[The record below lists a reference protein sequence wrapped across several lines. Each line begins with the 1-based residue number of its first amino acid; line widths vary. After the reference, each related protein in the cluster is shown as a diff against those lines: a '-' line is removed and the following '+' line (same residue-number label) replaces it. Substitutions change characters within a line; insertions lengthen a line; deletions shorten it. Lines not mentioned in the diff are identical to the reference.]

1 MAASITLKGLTSQRK
16 LCILDSWRVSAT
28 LPVSVCRLVTQL
40 LHQHPILSSV
50 GTNELITPSDLLE
63 RSRRSWLIRVPL
75 QLLPLWPLPPLLLL
89 LLLQPQLR
97 KIWRSRTRMWDL
109 VSLTNHQKATS
120 FICKT
125 RK

>member
-1 MAASITLKGLTSQRK
+1 MAASINLKCLTSQRK
-16 LCILDSWRVSAT
+16 VSAT

-50 GTNELITPSDLLE
+50 GINELITPSDLLE
-63 RSRRSWLIRVPL
+63 RSRRSWLIHLPL
-75 QLLPLWPLPPLLLL
+75 QLLPLWPLPPRLLL

-97 KIWRSRTRMWDL
+97 LKPRKIWRSQTRIWDL
-109 VSLTNHQKATS
+109 ISLNNHQKATDSAS
-120 FICKT
+120 FICQT

>member
-1 MAASITLKGLTSQRK
+1 MAASITLKCLASQRK
-16 LCILDSWRVSAT
+16 LCILDFWKVSAT
-28 LPVSVCRLVTQL
+28 LPVFVCRLVTQL

-50 GTNELITPSDLLE
+50 GANELITPSDLLE
-63 RSRRSWLIRVPL
+63 RSRRSWLIHLPL
-75 QLLPLWPLPPLLLL
+75 QLLPLPPLLLL

-97 KIWRSRTRMWDL
+97 LKPRKIWRT
-109 VSLTNHQKATS
+109 TNSAS